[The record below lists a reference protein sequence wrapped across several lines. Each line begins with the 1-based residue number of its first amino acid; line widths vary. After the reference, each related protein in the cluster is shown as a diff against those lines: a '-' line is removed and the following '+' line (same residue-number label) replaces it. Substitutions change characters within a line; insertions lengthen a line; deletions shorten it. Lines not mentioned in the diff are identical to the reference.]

1 MGIVLGWFVF
11 AIVVGIAAS
20 GRGRSGFAWFL
31 LAVAFS
37 PLLMAVL
44 LALLPKLI
52 NGSSAEELAAA
63 DARQRVKCPECAEL
77 ILSEAKVCKHCG
89 ARVQWPN
96 ASTEST
102 SLPVA
107 EDAARTDGTHPRGE
121 PAYQKVVM
129 LVLLALGISW
139 ILILIAGGAR

>member
-1 MGIVLGWFVF
+1 MGIVLGWIVF
-11 AIVVGIAAS
+11 AIVVGVAAS

-31 LAVAFS
+31 LAVVFS

-77 ILSEAKVCKHCG
+77 ILREAKVCKHCG
-89 ARVQWPN
+89 ARVQWPD
-96 ASTEST
+96 ASTES
-102 SLPVA
+102 SSPQVVD
-107 EDAARTDGTHPRGE
+107 DAARTDAVPQWHE

-129 LVLLALGISW
+129 VVILALGISW
-139 ILILIAGGAR
+139 LLIVIASRLS